1 MAEQLRPKKSQRKK
15 STTQKTSPE
24 VIQDTK
30 VFTEETSSDEISV
43 EALKTTPFP
52 TNPSGSAKS
61 IPAETAQDIT
71 TLPPFPKETHTSE
84 SPTSPQKEV
93 LPQYN
98 RDDSDPLKRLEAEF
112 ELLSP
117 LEKDVVEIAK
127 TILKKKKYPATLDME
142 RVEMMSP
149 LVEQLYAKCI
159 ARLKYTKGH
168 SKEEIFSTIQSLKKK
183 QWIVTD
189 QRRTRREILSSPIL
203 TKVIQFIHDHPGT
216 HARDER
222 ITKEIG
228 ITRNPFIKHI
238 IVLDAFGLIRT
249 KKIGRTQNYFIKNVP
264 EIFDDFVVLF
274 HNPLVTNIIRLLK
287 QEENIGLSEIARRL
301 DVYHGAI
308 QYHIKTLVR
317 MNIIFKQEKH
327 FHVNSELLVRYN
339 SIFKD
344 PPF

>member
-1 MAEQLRPKKSQRKK
+1 MAEQLRPKKPQRKK
-15 STTQKTSPE
+15 STSQKTSQD
-24 VIQDTK
+24 VIQETK
-30 VFTEETSSDEISV
+30 GSADDVSPLET
-43 EALKTTPFP
+43 LKTIPFP
-52 TNPSGSAKS
+52 TTQSVLTPPS
-61 IPAETAQDIT
+61 PATTLQDIT
-71 TLPPFPKETHTSE
+71 SLPPFPKETHTSE
-84 SPTSPQKEV
+84 LSTSPQEEV
-93 LPQYN
+93 LPTYN
-98 RDDSDPLKRLEAEF
+98 REEANPLKRLEAEF
-112 ELLSP
+112 EFLSP

-159 ARLKYTKGH
+159 ARLTYTKGH
-168 SKEEIFSTIQSLKKK
+168 SKESIFSTIQSLKEK

-222 ITKEIG
+222 ITQEIG

-287 QEENIGLSEIARRL
+287 QEEKIGLSEIARRL

-308 QYHIKTLVR
+308 QYHIKTLVK
-317 MNIIFKQEKH
+317 MNIIYKQEKH
-327 FHVNSELLVRYN
+327 FHVNSELLKRYN

>member
-15 STTQKTSPE
+15 STTQKTSQE

-30 VFTEETSSDEISV
+30 EFAKETSSDEISV

-61 IPAETAQDIT
+61 ISAETAQDIT
-71 TLPPFPKETHTSE
+71 TLPPFPKEVHTSK

-98 RDDSDPLKRLEAEF
+98 RDESDPLKRLEAEF

-159 ARLKYTKGH
+159 ARLTYTKGH
-168 SKEEIFSTIQSLKKK
+168 SKESIFSTIQSLKEK

-222 ITKEIG
+222 ITQEIG

-274 HNPLVTNIIRLLK
+274 TNPLVTNIIRLLK

-317 MNIIFKQEKH
+317 MNIIFKKEKH
-327 FHVNSELLVRYN
+327 FIVNSELLKRYN